1 MICSSC
7 STEISGSFSFCP
19 SCGGA
24 LDRPSV
30 LVTEDRPPSV
40 SSTDSDSGE
49 GRFRPGEV
57 LADRYRIV
65 NRVGKGGMGEVYR
78 ADDLELQ
85 QPVALKFL
93 PEALQEDPERLS
105 RFRREVR
112 LARQVSHPNVCRVYD
127 IGEARGEHF
136 LSMEYIDGED
146 LGSLLR
152 RIGRLPQDKAVEIAR
167 QICLGLA
174 AAHDRSVLHR
184 DLKPA
189 NVMIDGRGQARLTD
203 FGLAALAGEVEAGEA
218 RSGTPAF
225 MSPEQWA
232 GRGLTVQS
240 DLYSLG
246 LVLYELF
253 TGKHAFDAKT
263 PEELQRLHRESTPR
277 RPSSLV
283 EGLDPAVEKVILR
296 CLQHEPPKR
305 PGTAMAV
312 AAALPGGDPLA
323 EALAAGETPSP
334 QLVAEA
340 RGEFT
345 GLRPAVAW
353 ALLGSFLVGTLLV
366 VWMSPKTQWSQMV
379 PLPKTPD
386 ALAVRA
392 QEVIAGVGYPDRPR
406 DRTYGFSFN
415 RAYVDY
421 LAKNASATKWEPLG
435 TTRQG
440 AIRFWYRQSPRP
452 LVPHRITEVFATS
465 FDPPALVSGMVAVE
479 LDPEGRLRRFEA
491 VPPKFDDLG
500 LPEKEPDWRPLFA
513 EAGLDLERFEPAEP
527 VWIPVTFADRQAA
540 WKGAHPDDQEE
551 IVRVEAAAYRGKPV
565 AFRMVDPWTQPDH
578 MGAASESP
586 WGRPSDVGAPTDL
599 GSLVHLALNL
609 FLILGAALLARRN
622 LHSRRGDRKGAFR
635 LASYFFAL
643 NMLHW
648 LFGAHHVLGRSEVDL
663 LFGALYVA
671 FFHFGL
677 VWILYIA
684 VEPYARRLWPR
695 MIISWMRLL
704 DGRFRDPL
712 VGRDILF
719 GCVLG
724 VILAVSSRLSMLV
737 PVWLG
742 YGPVRPGW
750 GISAEKELATLGG
763 IAHSVSTLF
772 LIHSDTLKSALY
784 FIVAL
789 LLLRFLLRRTW
800 LAVGAFSFLWALV
813 YQPQTG
819 SATMDL
825 LIPGT
830 LGVVLLLFLFR
841 SGWLS
846 MAVGLFVFDVLGAFP
861 LTFDPTAWYAGNTL
875 FALVVV
881 FGLAIYGFKVSL
893 GDRPAFEDLLAEV

>member
-1 MICSSC
+1 MTCSSC
-7 STEISGSFSFCP
+7 STEVSGNFSFCP

-24 LDRPSV
+24 LDRPSA

-203 FGLAALAGEVEAGEA
+203 FGLAALAGEVEVGEA

-240 DLYSLG
+240 ALYSLG

-353 ALLGSFLVGTLLV
+353 ALLVSFLVGTLLV
-366 VWMSPKTQWSQMV
+366 VWMSPKSQWSQMV

-415 RAYVDY
+415 KAYVDY
-421 LAKNASATKWEPLG
+421 LAKDSSATKWEPLG
-435 TTRQG
+435 TARQG
-440 AIRFWYRQSPRP
+440 AIRFWYRQSPRS

-491 VPPKFDDLG
+491 VPPELDDLG
-500 LPEKEPDWRPLFA
+500 LAEEEPDWQPLFA
-513 EAGLDLERFEPAEP
+513 EAGLDLERFEPTEP
-527 VWIPVTFADRQAA
+527 IWNPPTFADRQAA
-540 WKGAHPDDQEE
+540 WEGAHPDDQEE
-551 IVRVEAAAYRGKPV
+551 TIRVEAAADRGKPV
-565 AFRMVDPWTQPDH
+565 AFRVVESWTQPDR

-586 WGRPSDVGAPTDL
+586 WGRPSDVARADL
-599 GSLVHLALNL
+599 GSLVHLTLNL
-609 FLILGAALLARRN
+609 LLILGAALLARRN

-695 MIISWMRLL
+695 MMISWMRLL
-704 DGRFRDPL
+704 DGLFRDPL
-712 VGRDILF
+712 VGRDVLM
-719 GCVLG
+719 GCIMAAMFAFLVSLS
-724 VILAVSSRLSMLV
+724 AVV

-742 YGPVRPGW
+742 HGPPRPDW
-750 GISAEKELATLGG
+750 GLAVEKELAPLGG

-772 LIHSDTLKSALY
+772 LVHSDTLKTAL
-784 FIVAL
+784 FFSVAL
-789 LLLRFLLRRTW
+789 LLLRFLLRRKW
-800 LAVGAFSFLWALV
+800 LAVGAFWLLWVLV
-813 YQPQTG
+813 FQSQG
-819 SATMDL
+819 GIVLVDL
-825 LIPGT
+825 LLT
-830 LGVVLLLFLFR
+830 SALAALFLFFLFR
-841 SGWLS
+841 FGWLS
-846 MAVGLFVFDVLGAFP
+846 IAVGLFVNDVLLACP

-893 GDRPAFEDLLAEV
+893 GDRPAFEDLLAEG